1 MTPVLIHAI
10 RPPMMRATIIIR
22 TAEKDGRIVDL
33 VDVPSI
39 DEQTVRAT
47 LEAIQERHAGKV
59 IDTSQI
65 DLARQAMAA

>member
-1 MTPVLIHAI
+1 
-10 RPPMMRATIIIR
+10 MMRATVIIR

-39 DEQTVRAT
+39 DEQTVRAV
-47 LEAIQERHAGKV
+47 LEGLQARYAGKY

-65 DLARQAMAA
+65 ELARQAMAA